1 MSRRPEIQIAW
12 KTVTYRSVMLMIAA
26 VLSVVAFGAH
36 LAFPEFTQNTG
47 KSASNFFTN
56 FMERIAGTGDAAK
69 PGNQVSQQAHI
80 TALDG
85 TVRVKKAGSDTW
97 VRADY
102 SVPLEKGDV
111 IQTGPEGMAK
121 IVFNDGTNY
130 TVKQDSLIVIAEN
143 SSNERQQTN
152 VAVNVTTGTVD
163 LATGRYMQG
172 SKWQVIVDGAT
183 AHVAGWDAP
192 DEKTSPA
199 MHHEQS
205 DAAKEFR
212 KTAIDVTYPSNGMT
226 LHGWLYRPAGDGPFP
241 AIIWNHGSE
250 KDPKAQHD
258 EILITKGNGTV
269 ERGGKTLQLGAWEM
283 AKMKPDTLGLEKV
296 KEIGPPTPISPANMM
311 PIFAG
316 GGESKPIEFSWTP
329 MVNAKGYRLQ
339 VSRNPYFSSLV
350 VDRNVTSSAVMVS
363 GLDEGPYYWMVQ
375 SVDGGGKQSVESEKN
390 RFTVIAKEKDAGAI
404 ALDLDPLIQHGHVI
418 ELTGKTEAG
427 ARVMVNGHEV
437 PVIGG
442 DGTFHYFMPPMPTG
456 ESVITITAQNS
467 KGGVNTQQEK
477 VVIQ

>member
-36 LAFPEFTQNTG
+36 LAFPEFTQNTV

-85 TVRVKKAGSDTW
+85 TVRVKKASSDTW

-130 TVKQDSLIVIAEN
+130 TVKQDSLIVIEEN
-143 SSNERQQTN
+143 SANERQQTN
-152 VAVNVTTGTVD
+152 VSVNVNTGTVD
-163 LATGRYMQG
+163 LATGTYLQG
-172 SKWQVIVDGAT
+172 SRSTVIMDGAT
-183 AHVAGWDAP
+183 ASLAP
-192 DEKTSPA
+192 ESSARVK
-199 MHHEQS
+199 
-205 DAAKEFR
+205 
-212 KTAIDVTYPSNGMT
+212 
-226 LHGWLYRPAGDGPFP
+226 
-241 AIIWNHGSE
+241 

-283 AKMKPDTLGLEKV
+283 AKMKPETLGLEKV

-363 GLDEGPYYWMVQ
+363 GLDEGPYYWMVE

>member
-36 LAFPEFTQNTG
+36 LAFPEFTQNTV

-130 TVKQDSLIVIAEN
+130 TVKQDSLIVIEEN
-143 SSNERQQTN
+143 SANEHQQTN
-152 VAVNVTTGTVD
+152 VAVNVNTGTVD
-163 LATGRYMQG
+163 LATGTYLQG
-172 SKWQVIVDGAT
+172 SRSTVIMDGAT
-183 AHVAGWDAP
+183 ASLAP
-192 DEKTSPA
+192 ESSARVK
-199 MHHEQS
+199 
-205 DAAKEFR
+205 
-212 KTAIDVTYPSNGMT
+212 
-226 LHGWLYRPAGDGPFP
+226 
-241 AIIWNHGSE
+241 

-350 VDRNVTSSAVMVS
+350 VDRNVTSSAVMVT

-375 SVDGGGKQSVESEKN
+375 SFDGGGKQSIESEKN